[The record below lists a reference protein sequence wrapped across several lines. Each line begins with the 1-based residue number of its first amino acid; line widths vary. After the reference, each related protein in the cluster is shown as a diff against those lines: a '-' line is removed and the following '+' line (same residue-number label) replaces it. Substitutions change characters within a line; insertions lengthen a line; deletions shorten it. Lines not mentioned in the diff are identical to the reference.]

1 MMADEEWCISKY
13 IPIKKHYEVAY
24 YFTNDNMADQSQLHP
39 TTINKK
45 AIDYLWGMIVKAILC
60 ISIEMR

>member
-39 TTINKK
+39 TTIFF
-45 AIDYLWGMIVKAILC
+45 IVF
-60 ISIEMR
+60 

>member
-1 MMADEEWCISKY
+1 MRNDAFRNIFQL
-13 IPIKKHYEVAY
+13 KKHYEVAY

-45 AIDYLWGMIVKAILC
+45 AIDYL
-60 ISIEMR
+60 

>member
-24 YFTNDNMADQSQLHP
+24 YSTNFISGLEKWIGRRLLTENHDLHD
-39 TTINKK
+39 I
-45 AIDYLWGMIVKAILC
+45 
-60 ISIEMR
+60 

>member
-39 TTINKK
+39 TTIVSNY
-45 AIDYLWGMIVKAILC
+45 IMWMSYGEL
-60 ISIEMR
+60 ISLITEPNY